1 MELAERAA
9 RGEPDSWR
17 SIYDAT
23 SDRLFSLLCGI
34 VRDRDEALD
43 LLQETY
49 VQAFRRIDSFRGE
62 APLEAWLRAIAVR
75 KALDWRRSVLRR
87 LKRTV
92 RLTENTATVD
102 PAGPARV
109 EAARDRRTL
118 MDALARI
125 SPSQR
130 AALLLR
136 ECEGMSFRD
145 VAGVLGCK
153 ESTAR
158 VHHAKARERMRR
170 LLGPGT
176 GDAGAASTAG
186 SASGPAAVS
195 SAADCLE
202 GRST

>member
-1 MELAERAA
+1 MKDCSADMELAQRAA
-9 RGEPDSWR
+9 RGEQESWR
-17 SIYDAT
+17 AIYDST

-49 VQAFRRIDSFRGE
+49 VQALRRIDSFRGE

-87 LKRTV
+87 LRRTV
-92 RLTENTATVD
+92 PLTEGTATVD
-102 PAGPARV
+102 PVGPARA
-109 EAARDRRTL
+109 EAACDRLTL
-118 MDALARI
+118 MEALSRI

-136 ECEGMSFRD
+136 ECEGMSFKE
-145 VAGVLGCK
+145 VASVLGCK

-158 VHHAKARERMRR
+158 VHHAKARERMREV
-170 LLGPGT
+170 LGTEIGDVGT
-176 GDAGAASTAG
+176 GSST
-186 SASGPAAVS
+186 
-195 SAADCLE
+195 ADCLE
-202 GRST
+202 GQST